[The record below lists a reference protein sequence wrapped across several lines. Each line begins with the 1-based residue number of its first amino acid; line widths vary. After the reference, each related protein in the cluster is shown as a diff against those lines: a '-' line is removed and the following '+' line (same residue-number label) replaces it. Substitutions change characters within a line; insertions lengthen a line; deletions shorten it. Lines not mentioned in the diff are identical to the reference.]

1 MIGREKQ
8 PAEKE
13 KEMSR
18 CGVGKNDRRRSINR
32 VRKEKT

>member
-1 MIGREKQ
+1 MLGREKQ

-18 CGVGKNDRRRSINR
+18 VVQENYGE
-32 VRKEKT
+32 EKYR